1 VDEISSRPI
10 YKLSAIGG
18 DERADAYEIGLT
30 FAREDR
36 KYVEQMAQILK
47 VSDVALFMTIA
58 KHIGYVDP
66 SPKDS
71 EGTGETHHAKAWP
84 SPGRNRRMSIRLRT
98 SVITISPSRS
108 PTKSSSR
115 M

>member
-1 VDEISSRPI
+1 MDEISSRPI

-47 VSDVALFMTIA
+47 VSDVALFMTIT
-58 KHIGYVDP
+58 KHIGHVDLRRKT
-66 SPKDS
+66 PK
-71 EGTGETHHAKAWP
+71 ELARLIMQKL
-84 SPGRNRRMSIRLRT
+84 GRPLDEIAECR
-98 SVITISPSRS
+98 SVFGHQ
-108 PTKSSSR
+108 
-115 M
+115 